1 MFSWLVD
8 RAHAMGAGGVGGADG
23 PDALM
28 GMLPLLAMFVI
39 FYFLLI
45 RPQQK
50 KAKAHAARVAA
61 IQRGDDVVTSGGIIG
76 KVTGVTD
83 ENITVEIAE
92 KVRVKLKKDAV
103 ISINNS

>member
-8 RAHAMGAGGVGGADG
+8 NAHAMGGAGGGAEG
-23 PDALM
+23 PDAIM

-50 KAKAHAARVAA
+50 KAKEHAARVAA
-61 IQRGDDVVTSGGIIG
+61 IQRGDSVVTSGGILA

-83 ENITVEIAE
+83 ENITVEIADN
-92 KVRVKLKKDAV
+92 VRVKLKKDAV
-103 ISINNS
+103 ISINNN